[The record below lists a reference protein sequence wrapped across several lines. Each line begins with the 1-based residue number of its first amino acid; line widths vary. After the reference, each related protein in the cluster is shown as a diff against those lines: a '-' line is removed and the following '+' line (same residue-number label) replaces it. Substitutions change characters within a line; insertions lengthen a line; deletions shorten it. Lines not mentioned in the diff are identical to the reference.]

1 MTYSLRQ
8 LMIAAAAREIRDGEH
23 VFVGMRLPLLA
34 FLVAKGT
41 HAPDAIGY
49 YENGVI
55 RQSPAARMLYT
66 MSDPP
71 NILGATLCTDMLGVM
86 APLQRGR
93 IDLGFIGGAEVDR
106 LGNLNTSYVAG
117 EGKTVRLPGSGGG
130 SDIASLAH
138 RLVIIMPHERR
149 RLVERVSY
157 ITSSGYGDGSGWRQR
172 VGLKRGGPSALITS
186 LAVFR
191 FDRASGE
198 AFVASVHPGVTME
211 QVKEQTGWAVRFADD
226 LRETSAPW
234 GEELEVIRRYDPSG
248 FWSS

>member
-1 MTYSLRQ
+1 
-8 LMIAAAAREIRDGEH
+8 MIAAAAREIRDGEH

-41 HAPDAIGY
+41 HAPDATGY

-55 RQSPAARMLYT
+55 RCSPAGRMLYT

-71 NILGATLCTDMLGVM
+71 NIAGATCCTDMLGVM

-106 LGNLNTSYVAG
+106 FGNLNTSYVHTG
-117 EGKTVRLPGSGGG
+117 DTLVRLPGSGGG

-138 RLVIIMPHERR
+138 RLVIIMPHEKR

-157 ITSSGYGDGSGWRQR
+157 VTSPGHGDGNGWRER
-172 VGLKRGGPSALITS
+172 AGLKRGGPAALITS

-198 AFVASVHPGVTME
+198 AFVVSIHPGVTRDSIE
-211 QVKEQTGWAVRFADD
+211 QQTGWPVRFA
-226 LRETSAPW
+226 ENVAMTEAPS
-234 GEELEVIRRYDPSG
+234 EQELAVIQQFDPEG

>member
-1 MTYSLRQ
+1 MTFSLRQ

-41 HAPDAIGY
+41 HAPDATGY

-55 RQSPAARMLYT
+55 RCSPAGRMLYT

-71 NILGATLCTDMLGVM
+71 NIAGATCCTDMLGVM

-93 IDLGFIGGAEVDR
+93 IDLGFIGGAEADR
-106 LGNLNTSYVAG
+106 FGNLNTSYVQTG
-117 EGKTVRLPGSGGG
+117 DKLVRLPGSGGG

-138 RLVIIMPHERR
+138 RLVIIMPHEKR

-157 ITSSGYGDGSGWRQR
+157 VTSPGHGDGNGWRER
-172 VGLKRGGPSALITS
+172 AGLKRGGPAALITS

-198 AFVASVHPGVTME
+198 AFVASIHPGVSKE
-211 QVKEQTGWAVRFADD
+211 QVREATGWNVRFASDVETTPEP
-226 LRETSAPW
+226 RED
-234 GEELEVIRRYDPSG
+234 ELAVIARFDPSG
-248 FWSS
+248 FWSA